1 MAHMSRRDCIQGTM
15 AALAASAAVPPAE
28 AAAGT
33 PMRPARGA
41 NRRGM
46 QLAELFL
53 PGEDHKIALAAQIG
67 ITHAIVTVSR
77 ALGAAPRTSYAEVLR
92 QIGGEFAAAG
102 MVFAGVE
109 SHPVPAEKIKL
120 GLPGRDEEIENYIAA
135 IRALA
140 QVGVPMVCYNWM
152 AGIGWYRTRVDV
164 PGRGGALISEFDNAD
179 ANRQGL
185 TEFGEVSQE
194 KLWSNLE
201 YFLKAVIPVAAEVG
215 VKMALHPD
223 DPPISPLRGISRI
236 LVSAANFRRVLNM
249 VPSPV
254 NGITFC
260 QANFRLM
267 GEDIAA
273 LAREWCAQKK
283 LFFVHYR
290 DVEGTPAHFR
300 ETFHDDS
307 PVDLARMLRIYHECG
322 FEGPIRPDHAPT
334 LDGESNDKPGYAM
347 GGKVLAIGYMKG
359 AMDALGIPYA

>member
-1 MAHMSRRDCIQGTM
+1 MSRRDCIQGTIG
-15 AALAASAAVPPAE
+15 ALAASAAPLAGE

-33 PMRPARGA
+33 PMRKVRGG

-53 PGEDHKIALAAQIG
+53 PGEEHKIKLAAQIG

-77 ALGAAPRTSYAEVLR
+77 ALGAAPRSAYVQELR
-92 QIGGEFAAAG
+92 KIRGEFAAAG
-102 MVFAGVE
+102 LVFAGVE

-120 GLPGRDEEIENYIAA
+120 GLPGRDEEIENYVAA

-140 QVGVPMVCYNWM
+140 EVGVPMVCYNWM
-152 AGIGWYRTRVDV
+152 AGIGWYRTRADV
-164 PGRGGALISEFDNAD
+164 PGRGGALISEFDNTEA
-179 ANRQGL
+179 AKQGP
-185 TEFGEVSQE
+185 TEFGEVGEE

-201 YFLKAVIPVAAEVG
+201 YFLKAVIPVAEQAG

-223 DPPISPLRGISRI
+223 DPPLSPLRGVSRI
-236 LVSAANFRRVLNM
+236 LISAASFRRVLTM

-260 QANFRLM
+260 QANFKLM

-290 DVEGTPAHFR
+290 DVEGTPEHFR
-300 ETFHDDS
+300 ETFHDES
-307 PVDLARMLRIYHECG
+307 PVDLAQMLRIYHECG

>member
-1 MAHMSRRDCIQGTM
+1 
-15 AALAASAAVPPAE
+15 
-28 AAAGT
+28 
-33 PMRPARGA
+33 
-41 NRRGM
+41 
-46 QLAELFL
+46 
-53 PGEDHKIALAAQIG
+53 
-67 ITHAIVTVSR
+67 
-77 ALGAAPRTSYAEVLR
+77 
-92 QIGGEFAAAG
+92 
-102 MVFAGVE
+102 VFAGVE

>member
-33 PMRPARGA
+33 PMRP
-41 NRRGM
+41 
-46 QLAELFL
+46 
-53 PGEDHKIALAAQIG
+53 
-67 ITHAIVTVSR
+67 AIVTVSR

-215 VKMALHPD
+215 VKMALPPD

-283 LFFVHYR
+283 IFFVHYR

-359 AMDALGIPYA
+359 AMDALGIPYALTGRFTESE